1 VAVEHEAQPEPPA
14 EGANGPVGTAENALG
29 RVQRWLGFGGA
40 WRVVSRTAG
49 TVTIS
54 LCRCDEGEEMD
65 RLISDDPELLAW
77 LGGRTS
83 SEQ

>member
-40 WRVVSRTAG
+40 WRVVSR
-49 TVTIS
+49 
-54 LCRCDEGEEMD
+54 CDEGEEMD